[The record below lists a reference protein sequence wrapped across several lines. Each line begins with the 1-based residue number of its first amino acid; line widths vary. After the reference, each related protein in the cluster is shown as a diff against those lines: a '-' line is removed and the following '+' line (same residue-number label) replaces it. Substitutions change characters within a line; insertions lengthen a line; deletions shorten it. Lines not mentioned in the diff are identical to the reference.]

1 MKNVRLAC
9 LVVTFLALMLFIVL
23 GVPGTGELLS
33 GPDEGLCACESE
45 AYYRGEAPGFYRDTR
60 SPAASAEA
68 AAVDEA
74 EEETEEGEQE
84 GEQEDDSP
92 VKKKETIASVYPL
105 PASSLYTYEQMTS
118 RLHSLR
124 DEHPDLIKVGSV
136 GASVEGR
143 DLWSLSLGTGERKIL
158 LVGGCHAREWLT
170 SALLIRTIEAFAGAY
185 SRGGAVDG
193 YPVRQVLDQYTLVF
207 VPMQNPDGVVLA
219 QYGLAAFPEERHAG
233 LLSMKPGKTDNFTRW
248 KSNIRGVDLNRQYS
262 AGSNGW
268 ASFRNSARTPRKPW
282 YEEYPGPSRESE
294 PESRALGD
302 LIRWGGYEAVL
313 NYHSTGNIF
322 YWYYYQSGAHRERD
336 LKLLGPMSAYS
347 GYKIDKEYVT
357 PGFSSHLTAWVVHDL
372 KIPCITVEIGE
383 FSTGYLNMGDLQ
395 RIWPRTR
402 ALPLIA
408 AKHLPSYRSHCNLIC
423 LVNPQGAGQVTGG
436 GRHDF
441 GTTVKISAKPG
452 EHYAFVSWTE
462 NGVSIGTDMDMLLK
476 LTADRNLT
484 ANFKPAE
491 YSVSVEVEPA
501 DGGEV
506 MGSGAYAYGTG
517 LTLQAIPHE
526 GYVFDCWMENGSRV
540 GDNAEYTFTVQGNRS
555 LKACFAIVPEGDEN
569 GDENG
574 AENGGED
581 EGQEGT

>member
-9 LVVTFLALMLFIVL
+9 LVAAFLALMLFIVF

-33 GPDEGLCACESE
+33 GPDEGLCACESD
-45 AYYRGEAPGFYRDTR
+45 AYYISEAPGFYRDTR
-60 SPAASAEA
+60 SAASVGA
-68 AAVDEA
+68 ATGEEMVEEA
-74 EEETEEGEQE
+74 EEEEAEE
-84 GEQEDDSP
+84 EDDPSP
-92 VKKKETIASVYPL
+92 GKKEVIASVYPL
-105 PASSLYTYEQMTS
+105 PASSIYTYEQMTS

-124 DEHPDLIKVGSV
+124 DEYPDLIKLGSA

-143 DLWSLSLGTGERKIL
+143 NLWSLSLGRGGKKIL

-170 SALLIRTIEAFAGAY
+170 SALLVRTIEAFAGAY

-207 VPMQNPDGVVLA
+207 VPMQNPDGVILA
-219 QYGLAAFPEERHAG
+219 QYGLAAFPGEKHAG

-313 NYHSTGNIF
+313 NYHCTGNIF
-322 YWYYYQSGAHRERD
+322 YWYYFQSGAHRERD

-383 FSTGYLNMGDLQ
+383 FSTGYLNMGDLP

-408 AKHLPSYRSHCNLIC
+408 ARHLPSYRSHCNLSC
-423 LVNPQGAGQVTGG
+423 LVNPQGAGRVAEG
-436 GRHDF
+436 GRYDF

-452 EHYAFVSWTE
+452 EHYAFVNWTE
-462 NGVSIGTDMDMLLK
+462 NGVSIGTDMDILIK
-476 LTADRNLT
+476 LTADRTLT

-491 YSVSVEVEPA
+491 YTVSVEVETA
-501 DGGEV
+501 GGGEV
-506 MGSGAYAYGTG
+506 KGGGAYAYGTG

-526 GYVFDCWMENGSRV
+526 GYVFVCWMEDGSSV
-540 GDNAEYTFTVQGNRS
+540 GDSAEYAFTVQGSRS
-555 LKACFAIVPEGDEN
+555 LKACFAIAPEEDEN

-574 AENGGED
+574 EDNGEED
-581 EGQEGT
+581 EGEGEEGT